1 VTKANQAANA
11 AAERALSTEALAEA
25 RLLLAHRHYRAAV
38 SRAYYAAFHAARAL
52 LMERGVQAKT
62 HDGLRRMLALHLV
75 KTGQLDPRVAEILAR
90 LATKREDSD
99 YASDVPI
106 SPAEAEEA
114 VAQAEVFA
122 RAAGV
127 APGKP

>member
-1 VTKANQAANA
+1 MTKANQTANA
-11 AAERALSTEALAEA
+11 AAERASSAEALTEA

-62 HDGLRRMLALHLV
+62 HDGLRRMLALPLV
-75 KTGQLDPRVAEILAR
+75 KTGQFDPRVAEILAR
-90 LATKREDSD
+90 LATKREASD
-99 YASDVPI
+99 YASDIPI
-106 SPAEAEEA
+106 SQAEAEEA

-122 RAAGV
+122 
-127 APGKP
+127 